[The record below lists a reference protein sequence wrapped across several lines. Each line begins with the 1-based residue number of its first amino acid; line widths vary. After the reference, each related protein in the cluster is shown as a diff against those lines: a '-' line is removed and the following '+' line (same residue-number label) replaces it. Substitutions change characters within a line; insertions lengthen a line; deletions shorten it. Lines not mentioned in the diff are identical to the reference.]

1 MPYKTPIARYS
12 RNPRSNN
19 LSKERCKDLLIV
31 AMLPF
36 LVVLWVQEGK
46 PRWEQWKSE
55 NALPERQCDIYHEH
69 ALPRNKCTT
78 YQEEESPYFHG

>member
-1 MPYKTPIARYS
+1 M
-12 RNPRSNN
+12 N

-46 PRWEQWKSE
+46 PRMEQFRLNPHLSE
-55 NALPERQCDIYHEH
+55 RHCDIIHEQ
-69 ALPRNKCTT
+69 ALPRNKCAT
-78 YQEEESPYFHG
+78 YDDESPYFHG